1 MKKISTIL
9 IILFSSFLWAD
20 DSVSSKNLPPWLSP
34 ELVVH
39 ISAMEMTED
48 QSTEFRE
55 GLMDCLSGLQS
66 VVQREI
72 RKGGVNIPKRIKR
85 GISREYSKFDK
96 RMKSELE
103 EEQVVHWELYLEGLK
118 LVMEKN
124 SPKR

>member
-1 MKKISTIL
+1 MKKISSIF
-9 IILFSSFLWAD
+9 IILFSTFFWAD
-20 DSVSSKNLPPWLSP
+20 DSVSPKNLPPWLGP
-34 ELVVH
+34 ELVIH
-39 ISAMEMTED
+39 ISAMEMNEY

-85 GISREYSKFDK
+85 GISREYSKFDE

-118 LVMEKN
+118 KLMEEN
-124 SPKR
+124 SAKR

>member
-9 IILFSSFLWAD
+9 IILFTSFLWAD
-20 DSVSSKNLPPWLSP
+20 DLVSSKNLPPWLSP

-55 GLMDCLSGLQS
+55 GLMNCLSGLQS

>member
-1 MKKISTIL
+1 MKKISSIF
-9 IILFSSFLWAD
+9 IILFSTFFWAD
-20 DSVSSKNLPPWLSP
+20 DSVPPKNLPPWLSP

-39 ISAMEMTED
+39 ISAMEMTEY

-85 GISREYSKFDK
+85 GISREYSKFDE

-118 LVMEKN
+118 KLMEEN
-124 SPKR
+124 SAKR

>member
-9 IILFSSFLWAD
+9 IILFTSFLWAD
-20 DSVSSKNLPPWLSP
+20 DLISSKNLPPWLSP

>member
-1 MKKISTIL
+1 MKKISSIF
-9 IILFSSFLWAD
+9 IILFSTFFWAD
-20 DSVSSKNLPPWLSP
+20 DSVSPKNLPPWLSP
-34 ELVVH
+34 ELVIH
-39 ISAMEMTED
+39 ISAMEMNEY

-124 SPKR
+124 SAK

>member
-1 MKKISTIL
+1 
-9 IILFSSFLWAD
+9 
-20 DSVSSKNLPPWLSP
+20 
-34 ELVVH
+34 
-39 ISAMEMTED
+39 MEMTED

>member
-1 MKKISTIL
+1 MKKISSIF
-9 IILFSSFLWAD
+9 IILFSTFFWAD
-20 DSVSSKNLPPWLSP
+20 DSVSPKNLPPWLGP
-34 ELVVH
+34 ELVIH
-39 ISAMEMTED
+39 ISAMEMNEY

-85 GISREYSKFDK
+85 GISREYSKFDE
-96 RMKSELE
+96 RMKSELK

-118 LVMEKN
+118 KLMEEN
-124 SPKR
+124 SAKR

>member
-1 MKKISTIL
+1 MKKISSIF
-9 IILFSSFLWAD
+9 IILFSTFFWAD
-20 DSVSSKNLPPWLSP
+20 DSVSPKNLPPWLSP
-34 ELVVH
+34 ELVIH
-39 ISAMEMTED
+39 ISAMEMTEY

-124 SPKR
+124 STK